1 MPRTLTNQES
11 LRFQNSCRSLFR
23 CPRKSGRLWSG
34 MLLRRDQWNLSLD
47 KPCMHSCSCFYFL
60 FGFLTLEF
68 RLDLFFSG
76 ILRLAIWTISI
87 GFLIVLILYVS
98 MYSSFLSLAWNLDL
112 EFWTCVAESQ
122 FVCLS
127 LIFIHFRSFSL
138 ILIHCNPSC
147 SNSCSFVCTQFC
159 SLSFN
164 FVV

>member
-68 RLDLFFSG
+68 RLDLFFFRNPKVGHLDYFNRLFDCFNTVCFNVFQFFEFGLKFGFG
-76 ILRLAIWTISI
+76 IL
-87 GFLIVLILYVS
+87 
-98 MYSSFLSLAWNLDL
+98 NLRR
-112 EFWTCVAESQ
+112 WKPI
-122 FVCLS
+122 CLS
-127 LIFIHFRSFSL
+127 FIDFHPFSFIFTHFDSL
-138 ILIHCNPSC
+138 QSIL
-147 SNSCSFVCTQFC
+147 Q
-159 SLSFN
+159 
-164 FVV
+164 